1 MNWFYQGLILALVC
15 KIIGYFWNKLKLYT
29 NNTNN
34 NQQNVNSTNITPLE
48 TLKKQFFI
56 SIAMVLVPL
65 LSFLFFKNFLL
76 RQDILSCL
84 LFISTFFGI
93 FLFWGVIETMFNEIA
108 YYRNKSNSKN
118 KTKNKQK

>member
-29 NNTNN
+29 NNTND
-34 NQQNVNSTNITPLE
+34 NQQNVDSTNITPLE

-65 LSFLFFKNFLL
+65 ISFLFFKNFLL

-108 YYRNKSNSKN
+108 YYRNKSNSEN
-118 KTKNKQK
+118 KSKNKQK